1 MDKTEGRRCATKQKE
16 TEEQLLKPS
25 YNKALLIEPFVMR
38 RLLRS
43 PLLLGIMML

>member
-1 MDKTEGRRCATKQKE
+1 M
-16 TEEQLLKPS
+16 KPS
-25 YNKALLIEPFVMR
+25 YNKVLLIEPFAMR